1 MPGIVVGVDGSGH
14 SERVLEWAVK
24 EAAVRHAPLTVLAVY
39 PVAANHWTGNPVTY
53 PEADELETEQT
64 RKAAQEAT
72 QKVIDQIGS
81 PGPASVTVRAVSG
94 LPGRELITAS
104 ADADLVVVGAR
115 GGGGF
120 PKLVLGSVSGQ
131 VVSHAACPVV
141 VVRGDR

>member
-1 MPGIVVGVDGSGH
+1 MPEISVGVDGSGH
-14 SERVLEWAVK
+14 SERALEWAVK
-24 EAAVRHAPLTVLAVY
+24 EAAIRHAPLTVLAVH
-39 PVAANHWTGNPVTY
+39 PVAAGHWTGNPVTY
-53 PEADELETEQT
+53 PEADEPETEQT
-64 RKAAQEAT
+64 RKAAQEVT
-72 QKVIDQIGS
+72 QKMIDQVGA

-94 LPGRELITAS
+94 LPAKELINAS

-131 VVSHAACPVV
+131 VVHHAACPVV